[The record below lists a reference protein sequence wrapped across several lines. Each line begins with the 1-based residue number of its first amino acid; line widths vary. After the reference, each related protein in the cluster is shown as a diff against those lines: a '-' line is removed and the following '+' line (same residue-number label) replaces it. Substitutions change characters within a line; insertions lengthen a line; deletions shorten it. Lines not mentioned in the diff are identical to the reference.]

1 MPSSFSSDADIERR
15 VAELEA
21 RMAESATA
29 SDLDVVWIILSA
41 VLVFFM
47 QVGFAMVSVRL
58 RALAPQNPSPGPQ
71 TTSPPTLSRQEQ
83 QIRLLSFQFVCPR
96 SIRGWRSE
104 NANRAGV
111 GGCIGVPAARLQQQ
125 QSALLVLLL
134 AGTSL
139 VATSPTSEIRNLGG
153 NRGG

>member
-71 TTSPPTLSRQEQ
+71 TTSPPPPFHDKSSKSDFFHSNLFVRVPFEGGDQRMRIAQESEVVSVCL
-83 QIRLLSFQFVCPR
+83 RLVYS
-96 SIRGWRSE
+96 SS
-104 NANRAGV
+104 
-111 GGCIGVPAARLQQQ
+111 
-125 QSALLVLLL
+125 
-134 AGTSL
+134 SL
-139 VATSPTSEIRNLGG
+139 PC
-153 NRGG
+153 